1 MLLHYERVDK
11 WGDVKSKTSLEN
23 TLKVLFLFP
32 SRYNEKSDIYSL
44 AVTACEMANGLV
56 PFSEMPSTLMLIE
69 KLRGAAPKLL
79 DKTTFEDND
88 PSEYP
93 NTNGTNDKERD
104 ESKAM
109 ATNENNE
116 TEYKMEDTGLTTSK
130 KPGDSGVGVS
140 VGSSYNMT
148 SASSKQLSQVRK
160 STYHR
165 FYYEAH
171 PYILPANS
179 NIYQ

>member
-1 MLLHYERVDK
+1 MKISIRY
-11 WGDVKSKTSLEN
+11 SLEA
-23 TLKVLFLFP
+23 LFLFP

-56 PFSEMPSTLMLIE
+56 PFSEMPGTLMLIE

-79 DKTTFEDND
+79 DKTTFADND
-88 PSEYP
+88 QSEYP

-116 TEYKMEDTGLTTSK
+116 TDNKMEVTGLTTSK

-148 SASSKQLSQVRK
+148 STSSKQLSQVRK
-160 STYHR
+160 IADYPKNNSRKTFH
-165 FYYEAH
+165 EK
-171 PYILPANS
+171 PVNS
-179 NIYQ
+179 NLYK

>member
-1 MLLHYERVDK
+1 
-11 WGDVKSKTSLEN
+11 
-23 TLKVLFLFP
+23 
-32 SRYNEKSDIYSL
+32 
-44 AVTACEMANGLV
+44 MANGLV
-56 PFSEMPSTLMLIE
+56 PFSEMPGTLMLIE

-93 NTNGTNDKERD
+93 GTNGTNDKEID

-109 ATNENNE
+109 TTNENNE

-140 VGSSYNMT
+140 VGSSFNMT
-148 SASSKQLSQVRK
+148 SSSSKQLSQVRK
-160 STYHR
+160 INISTVLIVKLTLFHDK
-165 FYYEAH
+165 
-171 PYILPANS
+171 PANS

>member
-1 MLLHYERVDK
+1 M
-11 WGDVKSKTSLEN
+11 
-23 TLKVLFLFP
+23 
-32 SRYNEKSDIYSL
+32 

-56 PFSEMPSTLMLIE
+56 PFSEMPGTLMLIE

-93 NTNGTNDKERD
+93 NTNGTNDKEID

-148 SASSKQLSQVRK
+148 STSSKQLSQVRK
-160 STYHR
+160 TNMSTGLIMKLTPKIYCMTSPSILIHINTFTFHR
-165 FYYEAH
+165 LVRYRRYQVERHFTLIVCLVMTFM
-171 PYILPANS
+171 ILWL
-179 NIYQ
+179 ICL